1 MSEAIRHRD
10 SVVFANIA
18 EVGSQTIRSIASK
31 IGISKDSI
39 IRSLK
44 SLTKR
49 NKHPESMFWNT
60 EAGQQWLRV
69 LVFAVLFEFGLKGHQ
84 GADRMSA
91 FFKRIR
97 LEEQVGVSPTS
108 LRTMMNKIEECIE
121 NYREVHEKS
130 LDTTTTQE
138 IIAAGDETFFNDAM
152 TLVLMELGSGFII
165 TEQNA
170 CNRNYETWKEK
181 AESRL
186 EQLGLKVHHFI
197 SDRAKALIKLGLD
210 AFGCKAGA
218 DIFHF
223 QHEIGKWLGLGFGR
237 MIQSSNEKLRNA
249 KERLKS
255 LKNCNAD
262 PEDIIKAE
270 MEVGKTEADRDAV
283 QQEKDKYTKVQL
295 LISKSVHAFSIDDN
309 SRKTS
314 AQVRGELQQQ
324 VNQFQILAAVNEIE
338 DKKGTL
344 DKVRKQIGDLASIV
358 DVWWLWVLESLAG
371 YSLTKE
377 EQDWLL
383 YRLLPVIY
391 WHHQMEKAQNIDMKE
406 AYRKAW
412 EKARADWESHSM
424 TVEMSMDE
432 INQWWSWSE
441 WITTKF
447 QRASSA
453 VEGRNGY
460 LSQLYHNGR
469 GFTESRLKV
478 LTTTHN
484 FDLKRRDGT
493 TAAQRLFNREFPDL
507 FDWIV
512 DNMDALP
519 VARKPRKQKNFNP
532 LNLQLVAA

>member
-1 MSEAIRHRD
+1 
-10 SVVFANIA
+10 
-18 EVGSQTIRSIASK
+18 
-31 IGISKDSI
+31 
-39 IRSLK
+39 
-44 SLTKR
+44 
-49 NKHPESMFWNT
+49 
-60 EAGQQWLRV
+60 
-69 LVFAVLFEFGLKGHQ
+69 
-84 GADRMSA
+84 
-91 FFKRIR
+91 
-97 LEEQVGVSPTS
+97 
-108 LRTMMNKIEECIE
+108 
-121 NYREVHEKS
+121 
-130 LDTTTTQE
+130 
-138 IIAAGDETFFNDAM
+138 
-152 TLVLMELGSGFII
+152 
-165 TEQNA
+165 
-170 CNRNYETWKEK
+170 
-181 AESRL
+181 
-186 EQLGLKVHHFI
+186 
-197 SDRAKALIKLGLD
+197 
-210 AFGCKAGA
+210 
-218 DIFHF
+218 
-223 QHEIGKWLGLGFGR
+223 
-237 MIQSSNEKLRNA
+237 
-249 KERLKS
+249 
-255 LKNCNAD
+255 
-262 PEDIIKAE
+262 
-270 MEVGKTEADRDAV
+270 
-283 QQEKDKYTKVQL
+283 
-295 LISKSVHAFSIDDN
+295 
-309 SRKTS
+309 
-314 AQVRGELQQQ
+314 

-424 TVEMSMDE
+424 TAEMSMDE

-469 GFTESRLKV
+469 GFTESRLKA

-519 VARKPRKQKNFNP
+519 VVRKPRKQKNFNP